1 MNANEI
7 TIGTPCTINHWS
19 DRDPAEV
26 IEIRNN
32 GKTLIVRAMG
42 YKCISG
48 SAQDGSAQYEYFSDE
63 KGVVREFTLR
73 KNGRYVRK
81 GDGSNSGLG
90 LSVGF
95 ARRYYD
101 PHF

>member
-7 TIGTPCTINHWS
+7 TIGTPCTINYWS
-19 DRDPAEV
+19 DREPAEV
-26 IEIRNN
+26 IEVRDN
-32 GKTLIVRAMG
+32 GKSLIVRRMD

-48 SAQDGSAQYEYFSDE
+48 SAHDGSAEYEYFSDE
-63 KGVVREFTLR
+63 EGLVETYTLR
-73 KNGRYVRK
+73 KNGRYIAK
-81 GDGSNSGLG
+81 GQGSKNGTS